1 MSNSDNI
8 NSRSTTSDTNNGTGT
23 NNPWKIPAITSL
35 ITIVGTALI
44 ALIAL
49 IAYFFTRKNTKKR
62 TIKTDFEKQE
72 KDVLTNVA
80 GRNLNETKVK
90 HEVKL

>member
-8 NSRSTTSDTNNGTGT
+8 NSCSTTSDINNGTGT
-23 NNPWKIPAITSL
+23 NNPWKIQAITSL

-80 GRNLNETKVK
+80 GRNLNETKAK